1 MTTGTT
7 GRMHPPIGSIVV
19 FRVDGQ
25 FVIIF
30 RLFADANFNLIGS
43 KVMSKHFAA
52 CWGLGDGPTNPVLSA
67 AKLQNAFFVA
77 PFETNSANY
86 TAVVA
91 QATRYTSIQV
101 LAPMVDNDATPADLS
116 TPGSTLTPPT
126 PVPTP
131 SAWLEDKRNVVN
143 KDDDSSRVPV
153 LIGIVGTLVF
163 VCCLF
168 GAVWYNQRGPRHN
181 TKSAQLDHAEPEAP
195 LSSNIT

>member
-1 MTTGTT
+1 
-7 GRMHPPIGSIVV
+7 MHPPIGSIVV

-52 CWGLGDGPTNPVLSA
+52 CRGLGDGPTNPVLSA

-168 GAVWYNQRGPRHN
+168 GAVWYNQRGPRQKM
-181 TKSAQLDHAEPEAP
+181 KSGQLNHAEPEAP
-195 LSSNIT
+195 LSNYIA